1 MSHDRG
7 PEASYG
13 PDPAIVSR
21 PAATRQALNDEI
33 VMIKAGLKS
42 KFGHEK
48 A

>member
-7 PEASYG
+7 PEASSG
-13 PDPAIVSR
+13 PDPAIVSH
-21 PAATRQALNDEI
+21 PAATGRALNDEI
-33 VMIKAGLKS
+33 VMIKACRKG